1 MHLVNIWL
9 SKIFN
14 IHRDNLVSMSIEAPV
29 KRPCSGFIIVQ
40 IYFNPVEDLWHFHI
54 EEVCTICNLYFG
66 SSQNSATVDCRC
78 LAFKHV
84 VSPLRNDLLGTC
96 QPMST
101 SASGSPNDI
110 PGDKF
115 RPYRSLEL
123 RGSSLSKTLFWK
135 HFLSWSVSICGF
147 PHRVKI
153 SSFLISKHQVSL

>member
-40 IYFNPVEDLWHFHI
+40 IYFNPVEDLWHFLI

-66 SSQNSATVDCRC
+66 SSQNSATVDFADVWRLSTWSRHC
-78 LAFKHV
+78 AMTW
-84 VSPLRNDLLGTC
+84 TC

-115 RPYRSLEL
+115 HPFRSLEL

-147 PHRVKI
+147 PQRVKI